1 MKSATTKTL
10 VLCAVFAALTAVCSQ
25 IQIPLAVIPINLALF
40 SVHLCA
46 LLMKKQYAALS
57 MTVYLLMGLIGL
69 PVFVGFQGGAGVLFG
84 RTGGYIIGY
93 VASAFLT
100 ALMLE
105 KWGRAWWKAALSI
118 AAGVAACYAFGTAWY
133 MALTKSPLWL
143 SLTYCVFPFLPGDA
157 VKMALAILLAG
168 RLEKPLRRAMAP

>member
-1 MKSATTKTL
+1 MKAIRTQSL
-10 VLCAVFAALTAVCSQ
+10 VCCAVFAALTVACSQ
-25 IQIPLAVIPINLALF
+25 IQIPLAVFPVNLALF

-46 LLMKKQYAALS
+46 ALMKKHYAALS
-57 MTVYLLMGLIGL
+57 MTVYLLMGLVGL

-100 ALMLE
+100 ALIVE
-105 KWGRAWWKAALSI
+105 KWGRAWWQAALAI
-118 AAGVAACYAFGTAWY
+118 VVGVAACYALGTAWY

-143 SLTYCVFPFLPGDA
+143 SLSYCVFPFLPGDI
-157 VKMALAILLAG
+157 VKLALAIALAG
-168 RLEKPLRRAMAP
+168 RLEKPLRSVLS

>member
-1 MKSATTKTL
+1 MKATSTKTL
-10 VLCAVFAALTAVCSQ
+10 AMCAAFAALTAICSQ

-46 LLMKKQYAALS
+46 LLMRKQYAALS
-57 MTVYLLMGLIGL
+57 MMVYLLMGLVGL
-69 PVFVGFQGGAGVLFG
+69 PVFAGFQGGAGVLFG

-93 VASAFLT
+93 VASASLT
-100 ALMLE
+100 ALIVE
-105 KWGRAWWKAALSI
+105 KWGRAWWKAALAI
-118 AAGVAACYAFGTAWY
+118 VAGVAACYLFGTLWY

-157 VKMALAILLAG
+157 VKLALAVALAA
-168 RLEKPLRRAMAP
+168 RLEKPLRQVLS

>member
-1 MKSATTKTL
+1 MKTKDW
-10 VLCAVFAALTAVCSQ
+10 VFCAVFAALTAICSQ

-46 LLMKKQYAALS
+46 ALMRKTQAALS
-57 MTVYLLMGLIGL
+57 MTVYLLLGLAGL

-100 ALMLE
+100 GLLLE
-105 KWGRAWWKAALSI
+105 KWGRAWWKTALSM
-118 AAGVAACYAFGTAWY
+118 AAGVAACYTFGTVWY
-133 MALTKSPLWL
+133 MVLTQSPLWL

-157 VKMALAILLAG
+157 VKIALAVLLAG
-168 RLEKPLRRAMAP
+168 RLEKPLRMAMR

>member
-1 MKSATTKTL
+1 MKATSTRQL
-10 VLCAVFAALTAVCSQ
+10 ALCAVFAALTAVCSQ

-46 LLMKKQYAALS
+46 LLMKKQYATLS
-57 MTVYLLMGLIGL
+57 MTVYLLMGLVGL

-100 ALMLE
+100 ALIVE
-105 KWGRAWWKAALSI
+105 KWGRAWWQAALAI
-118 AAGVAACYAFGTAWY
+118 VAGVAACYALGTAWY
-133 MALTKSPLWL
+133 MALTRSPLWL

-157 VKMALAILLAG
+157 VKLALAVLLAG
-168 RLEKPLRRAMAP
+168 RLEKPLKKALA

>member
-1 MKSATTKTL
+1 MRTMTTKML
-10 VLCAVFAALTAVCSQ
+10 ALCAVFAALTAVCSQ
-25 IQIPLAVIPINLALF
+25 VQIPLAVIPINLALF

-57 MTVYLLMGLIGL
+57 MLVYLLMGLVGL

-100 ALMLE
+100 ALLVE
-105 KWGRAWWKAALSI
+105 HWGRAWWKEALSI
-118 AAGVAACYAFGTAWY
+118 MAGVAACYSLGTAWY
-133 MALTKSPLWL
+133 MALTGSSLWVGL
-143 SLTYCVFPFLPGDA
+143 SYCVFPFLPGDV
-157 VKMALAILLAG
+157 VKIALAVMLAG
-168 RLEKPLRRAMAP
+168 RLEKPLRRLAA

>member
-1 MKSATTKTL
+1 MKATRTKSL
-10 VLCAVFAALTAVCSQ
+10 VLCALFAALTAVCSQ
-25 IQIPLAVIPINLALF
+25 IQIPLGVIPVNLALF

-46 LLMKKQYAALS
+46 LLMKKHYAALS
-57 MTVYLLMGLIGL
+57 MTVYLLMGLAGL
-69 PVFVGFQGGAGVLFG
+69 PVFTGFQGGAGVLFG

-100 ALMLE
+100 ALIVE
-105 KWGRAWWKAALSI
+105 KWGRAWWQAALAI
-118 AAGVAACYAFGTAWY
+118 VAGVAACYLFGTLWF

-157 VKMALAILLAG
+157 VKLALAVALAS
-168 RLEKPLRRAMAP
+168 RLERPLRNVMV

>member
-1 MKSATTKTL
+1 MKPDSTKTL
-10 VLCAVFAALTAVCSQ
+10 ALCAVFAALTAVCSQ

-100 ALMLE
+100 ALIVE
-105 KWGRAWWKAALSI
+105 QWGRAWWKAALAI
-118 AAGVAACYAFGTAWY
+118 VAGVAACYSLGTVWY
-133 MALTKSPLWL
+133 MVLTRSPLWL

-157 VKMALAILLAG
+157 VKLTLAVVLAG
-168 RLEKPLRRAMAP
+168 RLEKPLRKMV

>member
-1 MKSATTKTL
+1 MKSRQVTSL

-46 LLMKKQYAALS
+46 LLMKKSRAALS
-57 MTVYLLMGLIGL
+57 MTVYLLMGLVGL
-69 PVFVGFQGGAGVLFG
+69 PVFVGFQGGAGVLLG

-100 ALMLE
+100 ALIVE
-105 KWGRAWWKAALSI
+105 KWGRSWWKMALAI
-118 AAGVAACYAFGTAWY
+118 VCGVAACYAFGTAWY
-133 MALTKSPLWL
+133 MVLTGSPLWL
-143 SLTYCVFPFLPGDA
+143 SLSYCVLPFLPGDA
-157 VKMALAILLAG
+157 VKTALAVALAG
-168 RLEKPLRRAMAP
+168 RLEKPLRGVLAR

>member
-1 MKSATTKTL
+1 MKVATTKTL

-57 MTVYLLMGLIGL
+57 MLVYLLMGLVGL
-69 PVFVGFQGGAGVLFG
+69 PVFTGLQGGAGVLFG

-93 VASAFLT
+93 VVSAFLT
-100 ALMLE
+100 ALLLE
-105 KWGRAWWKAALSI
+105 KWGRAWWKAVVSI
-118 AAGVAACYAFGTAWY
+118 MLGVAGCYTFGTAWY
-133 MALTKSPLWL
+133 MALTGSPLWL
-143 SLTYCVFPFLPGDA
+143 SLSYCVFPFLPGDV

-168 RLEKPLRRAMAP
+168 RLEKPLRRVMA